1 MTTLIL
7 RFANILMA
15 GLIAGTLLGIWIG
28 FNPAVLSAQAYVE
41 QQQGAIKALNVL
53 MPLLGLITIILTVIA
68 AILQKQNQ
76 PVFVTLLIAAG
87 FLIISGLITKF
98 GNQPINSI
106 VITWNKMD
114 VPDNWTELRDKWWSF
129 HRLRALTALIAF
141 CLIIWAGMRHD

>member
-1 MTTLIL
+1 MTTVIL
-7 RFANILMA
+7 RFINILMA
-15 GLIAGTLLGIWIG
+15 GLIAGTLFGIWIG
-28 FNPAVLSAQAYVE
+28 FNPRVLSAQTYVE

-53 MPLLGLITIILTVIA
+53 MPLLGLATIILTVIV
-68 AILQKQNQ
+68 AILQKQNG

-87 FLIISGLITKF
+87 FLIISGIITKF

-114 VPDNWTELRDKWWSF
+114 VPNNWTELRDKWWSF
-129 HRLRALTALIAF
+129 HRLRAVTALIAF